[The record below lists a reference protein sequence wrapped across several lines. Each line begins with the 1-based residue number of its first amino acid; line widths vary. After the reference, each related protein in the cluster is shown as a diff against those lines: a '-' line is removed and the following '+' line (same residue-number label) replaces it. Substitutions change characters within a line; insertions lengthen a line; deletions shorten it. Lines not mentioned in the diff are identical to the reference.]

1 MMEKRKHF
9 DKEYSTTF
17 LREIEYLKK
26 REIEPTFVKKI
37 EDTIIYKYEK
47 TKELFLA
54 LADFYLNPK

>member
-17 LREIEYLKK
+17 LREVEYLKTK
-26 REIEPTFVKKI
+26 RLEPTFVKKI

-54 LADFYLNPK
+54 LANYYESPK